1 MISDGGM
8 HSLDLNMV
16 TRSGVKIPA
25 RFEGF
30 FVRDSNQRVH
40 SMMGVFRDMRNS
52 QKAGKDIMHEQ
63 PGELEKACEVAEKA
77 YQDL

>member
-40 SMMGVFRDMRNS
+40 SMMGVFGDVRNS
-52 QKAGKDIMHEQ
+52 Q
-63 PGELEKACEVAEKA
+63 
-77 YQDL
+77 